1 MLRLSRSQWTVLL
14 AAWLGW
20 GFDIFDGLL
29 LNYVA
34 PNAIPTLLGLTIGS
48 AAARAATVYWTGL
61 LTSVLLV
68 GWAIGGILFGKL
80 CDRVGRSTTLLVT
93 MVIYAIGTFSC
104 AFAPNIGTLVLFRLI
119 ASLGIG
125 GEWAAGASMVAE
137 VVPER
142 SRVEAGA
149 LLYTSAP
156 LGLFLAT
163 GVNAVIAGG
172 WLVDQPELSWRV
184 VFLSGLLPAAVAFLV
199 RLFLKEPE
207 RWQQASAN
215 QKPPRIRQL
224 FTPALRRSTLS
235 GVLMAVVALLA
246 WWSCNAF
253 IPLVATGLAREA
265 AAGAGHPATPAL
277 VEHWKTAITN
287 AFNTGGLLGTLLTIP
302 AAKLLG
308 RRWMFALYFLA
319 SALVMTTSF
328 GLKQPADL
336 ALWCGLYFA
345 IGVSVFGIFGSF
357 SFYLPELFPTR
368 LRATGAGFCYN
379 SGRIIT
385 AIGPFLVGSIAASK
399 ANVLQGAFGVLFVIG
414 FVPLI
419 GLLAMPL
426 VLETR
431 GRTLAD

>member
-1 MLRLSRSQWTVLL
+1 M
-14 AAWLGW
+14 
-20 GFDIFDGLL
+20 
-29 LNYVA
+29 
-34 PNAIPTLLGLTIGS
+34 
-48 AAARAATVYWTGL
+48 
-61 LTSVLLV
+61 
-68 GWAIGGILFGKL
+68 
-80 CDRVGRSTTLLVT
+80 
-93 MVIYAIGTFSC
+93 
-104 AFAPNIGTLVLFRLI
+104 
-119 ASLGIG
+119 
-125 GEWAAGASMVAE
+125 
-137 VVPER
+137 
-142 SRVEAGA
+142 
-149 LLYTSAP
+149 
-156 LGLFLAT
+156 
-163 GVNAVIAGG
+163 
-172 WLVDQPELSWRV
+172 
-184 VFLSGLLPAAVAFLV
+184 
-199 RLFLKEPE
+199 
-207 RWQQASAN
+207 
-215 QKPPRIRQL
+215 
-224 FTPALRRSTLS
+224 
-235 GVLMAVVALLA
+235 
-246 WWSCNAF
+246 
-253 IPLVATGLAREA
+253 
-265 AAGAGHPATPAL
+265 
-277 VEHWKTAITN
+277 EHWKTAITN